1 MTRLYVPS
9 DDEKRE
15 ALKVCRHGDLRCID
29 DPCQYGIWKVLCKPE
44 QGTYHAD
51 H

>member
-1 MTRLYVPS
+1 MTRPYVPS

-15 ALKVCRHGDLRCID
+15 ALKVCRHGDPRCTT
-29 DPCQYGIWKVLCKPE
+29 DPCPKAVWELLCKPE
-44 QGTYHAD
+44 QGAHHAD